1 MDLLSKLLEKK
12 SADKNWLAIDVGA
25 TNLRVL
31 EFALGE
37 EDGAVELVK
46 MASAKTLPGAVV
58 EEAILK
64 LPEVTQALQGL
75 LQKIERVDSHL
86 PVIFGI
92 AGEVCLSLTTNGR
105 VIRENPEGVLK
116 IQELRD
122 IQKRL
127 EESAFVE
134 AGRVIAES
142 TGNPDLDISLVES
155 RITTVKADDFW
166 LANPLGYRGRQ
177 LELGL
182 FNSFTP
188 TSHWQCLQSLAASL
202 QLNLVQVASTLGAIS
217 LGLVGEKPWELNAL
231 LVDIGKDTTEVGLVF
246 GGSVISTKVV
256 DLGGGAFTYQL
267 CKDLNLSE
275 EEAERKK
282 LDFSDGLLTGEEGEK
297 IAASLQKPLTWWQ
310 DGLQLALADF
320 SGVKTFPDKMYL
332 VGGGALLPLI
342 SESLV
347 ALPWVKDLPF
357 RSPPEVKIL
366 EPLAFPKLEDPQQFL
381 NTADDLPAA
390 SLGFIG
396 AKIFGA
402 NFNGGN

>member
-1 MDLLSKLLEKK
+1 MDLFSKLLEKK

-37 EDGAVELVK
+37 EEDTVELVK
-46 MASAKTLPGAVV
+46 MAVCQTMHGAVV

-64 LPEVTQALQGL
+64 LPEVTQALQEL
-75 LQKIERVDSHL
+75 LVKIERVNSHL

-92 AGEVCLSLTTNGR
+92 AGEVCLPITTSGR
-105 VIRENPEGVLK
+105 VVRENPEGVLK
-116 IQELRD
+116 LEELRA

-155 RITTVKADDFW
+155 RLTTVKADDFW

-177 LELGL
+177 LELSL
-182 FNSFTP
+182 FTTFTP
-188 TSHWQCLQSLAASL
+188 TSHWQCLQSLAASS
-202 QLNLVQVASTLGAIS
+202 QLNLIQVASTLGALT
-217 LGLVGEKPWELNAL
+217 LGLSDEKPWELNAL
-231 LVDIGKDTTEVGLVF
+231 VVDIGRDTTEIGLVF
-246 GGSVISTKVV
+246 GGSLISTKVL
-256 DLGGGAFTYQL
+256 DLGGGAFTSQL
-267 CKDLNLSE
+267 VKELSLSA
-275 EEAERKK
+275 EEAEKKK
-282 LDFSDGLLTGEEGEK
+282 LDFADGLLTGEEGEK
-297 IAASLQKPLTWWQ
+297 IASCLQKPLTWWQ
-310 DGLQLALADF
+310 EGLQLALSDF
-320 SGVKTFPDKMYL
+320 SGVKTFPNKIYL

-342 SESLV
+342 SESLM
-347 ALPWVKDLPF
+347 ALPWVKNLPF
-357 RSPPEVKIL
+357 RNPPEVKVM
-366 EPLAFPKLEDPQQFL
+366 EPLYLPKLKDPQQFL
-381 NTADDLPAA
+381 GNADDLPAV

-402 NFNGGN
+402 ES